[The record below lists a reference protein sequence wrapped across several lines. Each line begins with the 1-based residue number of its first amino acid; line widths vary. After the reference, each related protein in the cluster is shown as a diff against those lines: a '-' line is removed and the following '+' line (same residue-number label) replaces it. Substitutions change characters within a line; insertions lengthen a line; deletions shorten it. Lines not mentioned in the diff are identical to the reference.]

1 MMDALATSETGT
13 DLALGTQP
21 SRACEFGSRS
31 NSACGKGRTASRLS
45 ARGKDEGRGG
55 EGRGRQVGMG
65 ADRVKE
71 LEKCEH
77 AHASLGAQGV

>member
-31 NSACGKGRTASRLS
+31 KAACGKGRTASRLS
-45 ARGKDEGRGG
+45 ARGKDEGRQ
-55 EGRGRQVGMG
+55 GRAGQVGMG